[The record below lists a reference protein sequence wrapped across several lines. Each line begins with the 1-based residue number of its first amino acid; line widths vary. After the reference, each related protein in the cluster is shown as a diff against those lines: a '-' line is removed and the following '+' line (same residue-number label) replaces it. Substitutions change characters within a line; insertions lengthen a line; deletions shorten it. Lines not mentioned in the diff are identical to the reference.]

1 MRPTDRLAGHRA
13 LGLLCGRGRWH
24 RPPSTMNS
32 EFISSPD
39 CQLLPARRD
48 RQRSLYFMSTR
59 ARTLAHAHEHGRRP
73 SWPRTSDSRSQ
84 VRPRFS
90 PLERPSHLPWP
101 ETSSDPSVELEP
113 RARPANG
120 NPAHPHCRSSSITRR
135 GHPCAPSGC
144 TSHILNVDLSTVCIL
159 SSSIMHSFDTCGP
172 TQAAKCVDDHV
183 ARRPSWLAVLFSTAP
198 GCRTR
203 PESDCGQRSSTSTS
217 IRARNRFGGRS
228 ADLRSLARTPLAA
241 YGTSLADDLATYRSH
256 IAYTQL
262 RPPLRPRSL
271 SASTTTTTHLS
282 SPRLS
287 TDTTKRAMRK
297 QHDARVPTYSL
308 RARLYRLSRAHTR
321 MPRCTVR
328 RYGPTASIQHP
339 GKIHHPKHPN
349 GRAQHGLERQPSS
362 VHSRPPCLAS
372 RRAYPPFRDV
382 LAFSAL
388 ARTLTP
394 PMPIYTPILHAYPAH
409 PSPSLSGR
417 APRARPFHA
426 RARAD
431 PAIAAENR
439 VERRNG
445 ACDAWSTLHASQTH
459 THSPAGVH
467 CSPYTMCRCLRT
479 PEVECSSAERVL
491 EPRAQAPAV

>member
-1 MRPTDRLAGHRA
+1 
-13 LGLLCGRGRWH
+13 
-24 RPPSTMNS
+24 
-32 EFISSPD
+32 
-39 CQLLPARRD
+39 
-48 RQRSLYFMSTR
+48 
-59 ARTLAHAHEHGRRP
+59 
-73 SWPRTSDSRSQ
+73 
-84 VRPRFS
+84 
-90 PLERPSHLPWP
+90 
-101 ETSSDPSVELEP
+101 
-113 RARPANG
+113 
-120 NPAHPHCRSSSITRR
+120 
-135 GHPCAPSGC
+135 
-144 TSHILNVDLSTVCIL
+144 
-159 SSSIMHSFDTCGP
+159 MHSIDTCGP

-262 RPPLRPRSL
+262 RPPLRPRPL
-271 SASTTTTTHLS
+271 SAFTPTTTHLS

-297 QHDARVPTYSL
+297 LHDARVPTYSL

-339 GKIHHPKHPN
+339 GKIHHPKYPN

-372 RRAYPPFRDV
+372 RRVYPPFRDV

-388 ARTLTP
+388 ARTLSP

-409 PSPSLSGR
+409 ISPSLSGR

-459 THSPAGVH
+459 TLSRRGSLLTIHDARSVSVSENPR
-467 CSPYTMCRCLRT
+467 S
-479 PEVECSSAERVL
+479 RVL
-491 EPRAQAPAV
+491 QRGTSPGTPRAGASGVGVVRIHTRSAQDGYCDCYDVSVSASRDSESTSTRRRRSCPNTEEGRRLVEPPPSLPWPSGLRLAPVLPTAGPGSPGPDCARLTLAFETLADSPDRRLAHDAMMQ